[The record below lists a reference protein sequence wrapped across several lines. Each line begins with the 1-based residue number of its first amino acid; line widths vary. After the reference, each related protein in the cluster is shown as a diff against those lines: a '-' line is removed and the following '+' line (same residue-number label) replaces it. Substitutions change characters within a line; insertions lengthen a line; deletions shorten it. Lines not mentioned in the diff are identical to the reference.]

1 MSKRLA
7 RVLRAGEEAYAH
19 AQEKKNWFNELP
31 PEINEQI
38 LDKLPQSALQ
48 SCELV
53 RNLCASGAL
62 SCDTR
67 EHLVGLLRRIFFDP
81 RDQYSST
88 NDGVESTLRL
98 HFGNEAVATP
108 ATLKT
113 LLEQLCEA
121 YVAASDAILGMN
133 PSMAP
138 WLPAT
143 AFVWP
148 AIYISRKAT
157 KHPLVPGDPQPIHAF
172 LHLRQASDL
181 LRNYHNLVV
190 QEEVT
195 ERKLM
200 KNRALMKYDR
210 LYGRPGARRQP
221 WTTVEVEPGPDYRR
235 LFSAYE
241 GSWIEVNSATRLG
254 RLPPGFS
261 DRQFQPL
268 WHRKHELVRLKV
280 QFRADDTVREYLW
293 YAKKRSNVSSALDE
307 VFRIYPEVKAEP

>member
-7 RVLRAGEEAYAH
+7 QVLHAGEAHAH

-31 PEINEQI
+31 PEINERI
-38 LDKLPQSALQ
+38 LDKLPQSTLQ
-48 SCELV
+48 TCELV

-62 SCDTR
+62 SCERR
-67 EHLVGLLRRIFFDP
+67 EHLLGLLRRIFFDP

-98 HFGNEAVATP
+98 HFGDEAVATP
-108 ATLKT
+108 AALKT
-113 LLEQLCEA
+113 LLGQLCEA
-121 YVAASDAILGMN
+121 YVAASDGILAMN

-143 AFVWP
+143 AFEWP
-148 AIYISRKAT
+148 AIRIPYMAT

-172 LHLRQASDL
+172 FHLRQAADL
-181 LRNYHNLVV
+181 LGNYHDLVV

-195 ERKLM
+195 ERESM
-200 KNRALMKYDR
+200 KNHALANYDR
-210 LYGRPGARRQP
+210 LYGRPGARREP
-221 WTTVEVEPGPDYRR
+221 WTTVEVEPGRDYRR
-235 LFSAYE
+235 LFMAYE
-241 GSWIEVNSATRLG
+241 GSWQAVNSATRLG
-254 RLPPGFS
+254 RLPPGFL

-280 QFRADDTVREYLW
+280 VFRADDTVREYKW

-307 VFRIYPEVKAEP
+307 VFRIYPDR